1 MDGTNFMDYD
11 SVYATAVPSSR
22 FTKEP
27 PSAVH
32 HAFHI
37 DILLVFAGIVFMVLI
52 RVWLEYL
59 NKGSMGR
66 PYMSYEAPTADA
78 NEKTGIQKMLVEDW
92 IILYNKTFRSNPNRL
107 ILRKEHIANI
117 KSDDSDHLEN
127 DSDSED
133 SISIG
138 EKSIKRDVSNKHGS
152 IDFQDIES
160 GRASYKTKQEGSSCL
175 SSSYNILLDFAGR
188 LHSTSTNATPK
199 NMPPIG
205 DNCVICFEEFREGDE
220 VVWSATRNT
229 NDDSEDTDRTD
240 EEMKKP
246 SHYNR
251 CQHVYHQDCMV
262 QYLANHSHRKFQK
275 QRHFEGS
282 LDIETPCPTCRR
294 NFCILSDGDISV
306 AIKTRCHLLAETSS
320 TSGDENSDENDSDEI
335 NDPESPEEESPT
347 TNNETSS

>member
-11 SVYATAVPSSR
+11 SVYATAVPSSH
-22 FTKEP
+22 EP
-27 PSAVH
+27 PSAAH
-32 HAFHI
+32 LAFHI

-52 RVWLEYL
+52 RVWIEYL
-59 NKGSMGR
+59 NKGSMGG
-66 PYMSYEAPTADA
+66 PYMSYEAPSENS
-78 NEKTGIQKMLVEDW
+78 NEKTGIQKLLVEDW
-92 IILYNKTFRSNPNRL
+92 IFLYNKTFRSNPNRL
-107 ILRKEHIANI
+107 ILKKEHVANI
-117 KSDDSDHLEN
+117 KSDDSDLEN

-138 EKSIKRDVSNKHGS
+138 EKSIKRDGSNKHGS

-160 GRASYKTKQEGSSCL
+160 GHASYKTKQEGSSCL

-188 LHSTSTNATPK
+188 LNSTSTNATPK

-205 DNCVICFEEFREGDE
+205 ENCVICFEEFRAGDE

-229 NDDSEDTDRTD
+229 NNDSDDTDTAD

-262 QYLANHSHRKFQK
+262 QYLANHSHRKFRK

-282 LDIETPCPTCRR
+282 LDVETPCPTCRR
-294 NFCILSDGDISV
+294 NFCILSDEDISET
-306 AIKTRCHLLAETSS
+306 IKTRCQLLAETSS
-320 TSGDENSDENDSDEI
+320 SSGDENSEENDSGET
-335 NDPESPEEESPT
+335 NDPESQEEEPPT
-347 TNNETSS
+347 TDNEASS